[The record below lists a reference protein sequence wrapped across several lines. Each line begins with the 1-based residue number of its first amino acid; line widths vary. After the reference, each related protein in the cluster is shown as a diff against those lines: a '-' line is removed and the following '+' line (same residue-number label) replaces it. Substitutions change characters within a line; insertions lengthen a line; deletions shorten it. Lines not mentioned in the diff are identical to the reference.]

1 MDELTTINEQKINE
15 QKFTIEILARYL
27 SHKDAERIAKV
38 ITKDTLIVIDG
49 TQAPTG
55 KTTLCNELKALGFN
69 AVEQYF
75 FKEEKRNDNYF
86 KIVISL
92 NKFLF

>member
-1 MDELTTINEQKINE
+1 MGELTTINEQK
-15 QKFTIEILARYL
+15 FTVEILARYL
-27 SHKDAERIAKV
+27 SHKEAERIAKV

-49 TQAPTG
+49 VHGPTG
-55 KTTLCNELKALGFN
+55 KSTLCKELKMLGYN

-92 NKFLF
+92 NKFVI